1 MCIFIISFMGCSTVL
16 VLQPVKI
23 QKGVIYVRKDDWF
36 MDNGVLT
43 LSGIEF
49 TDSEVSLVK
58 EIAEMYP
65 KLTRAELIET
75 ICENMVIFS
84 PGGRGKKHLCT
95 KLLERLEA
103 DGVIKLKHRKNRKPR
118 KTKDKK

>member
-1 MCIFIISFMGCSTVL
+1 
-16 VLQPVKI
+16 
-23 QKGVIYVRKDDWF
+23 